1 MEKQRKEIEII
12 NIKIDDLREFKN
24 HPFKIIEDNSDMEE
38 LLSSIKDNGVIEP
51 LLVRPTK
58 EGKYEIIS
66 GHRRKKACEL
76 LDIKEIKCIVK
87 DFTDDEAIINMVDSN
102 LKREKLL
109 PSEKAFAYK
118 MKYEALKHQGK
129 TLGQNDPKIRSSQ
142 IIANNIGTSEKTIRR
157 YIRLTKLISELL
169 KLVDEEKIGL
179 SPAFEISH
187 LTKEEQKI
195 LYLCIEENNCT
206 PSHDQAIRMKNLSE
220 KELLDKNAIE
230 EIMDELKPNQKE
242 YIKLDS
248 QKFRKIMPRNL
259 LPDKREEYIYKAIDF
274 YNRYLQKQK
283 DNQR

>member
-1 MEKQRKEIEII
+1 METNNINNIV
-12 NIKIDDLREFKN
+12 NIKLDDLNNFKN
-24 HPFKIIEDNSDMEE
+24 HPFKVIENNSDMEE
-38 LLSSIKDNGVIEP
+38 LVSSIKESGVIEP
-51 LLVRPTK
+51 LIVRTTK

-76 LDIKEIKCIVK
+76 LGIKEIKCIVK

-118 MKYEALKHQGK
+118 MKYDALKHQGK
-129 TLGQNDPKIRSSQ
+129 TLGQNVPKLRTSQ
-142 IIANNIGTSEKTIRR
+142 MIANNIGTSEKTIRR
-157 YIRLTKLISELL
+157 FIKLTELIPELL
-169 KLVDEEKIGL
+169 KLVDDERIGL
-179 SPAFEISH
+179 SPAFEISY

-195 LYLCIEENNCT
+195 LNLCIEEYNCT

-220 KELLDKNAIE
+220 KELLDKDSIE
-230 EIMDELKPNQKE
+230 EIMNELKPNQKE

-248 QKFRKIMPRNL
+248 QKFRKIMPRNI

-283 DNQR
+283 EKQR

>member
-76 LDIKEIKCIVK
+76 LGIKEIKCIVK